1 MQHYK
6 IIFSKSLQPISIS
19 ILIKNLMKKKESP
32 WKNSPLFHHKWI
44 KKFTNCKI
52 KIKKVFYLTR
62 TNFLKNLNNKSLT
75 FKRRIVTIKSWHGLK
90 NWESF
95 KLLLYLWLQKIG
107 KKYKKKVKP
116 EMILKVCAAFACKTL
131 RLTLK

>member
-19 ILIKNLMKKKESP
+19 ISIKNLMKKKESP
-32 WKNSPLFHHKWI
+32 WKNFLLFHHKWI
-44 KKFTNCKI
+44 KKFTNYKI

-62 TNFLKNLNNKSLT
+62 TNFLKNLNNKSQT
-75 FKRRIVTIKSWHGLK
+75 FKRWIVTIKSWHGLK
-90 NWESF
+90 NWESL

-107 KKYKKKVKP
+107 KKYKKKVKQ